1 MDKFVIDGGRRLRG
15 TLVVNGSKNAALPI
29 LVATLLTDEPC
40 LLDNVPRLRDIRTT
54 VRLLETLGK
63 RVVFRGKTV
72 VVLPGP
78 RSRRP
83 RTRAPYDLVK
93 QMRAS
98 VLVIGPL
105 LARFGRARTA
115 LPGGC
120 AIGLRPVDLH
130 LAGLAALGARE
141 RTEGGDVILEGELKP
156 GRLRLRLPSVG
167 ATENLM
173 MAAAAV
179 PGETVIENAAREP
192 EIADLGRFLTS
203 LGARVVGAGT
213 SRVRVRGARRLH
225 GARHRVMADR
235 IEAGTYLIACAAA
248 GGDVRLIGAEP
259 PHLRTLLE
267 SLRRS
272 GAQVRQEP
280 ADGGLR
286 AGLRIRMKGRPRAVS
301 IRTKPHPGFPTDLQ
315 APWMAYMSL
324 ARGKSSIREHIF
336 ERRFLHAAELVRMG
350 ADISVAGRTAAVNG
364 VPELRGAP
372 VMASDI
378 RAGAALIVAALA
390 AGGESEIHRVYHVD
404 RGYERIE
411 RVLRGLG
418 ARIRRAKE

>member
-15 TLVVNGSKNAALPI
+15 TVVVNGSKNAALPI
-29 LVATLLTDEPC
+29 LTATLLTDEPC

-72 VVLPGP
+72 VVLPG
-78 RSRRP
+78 RRL

-105 LARFGRARTA
+105 LARFGRARAA

-120 AIGLRPVDLH
+120 AIGLRPVDIH
-130 LAGLAALGARE
+130 LAGFVALGARE
-141 RTEGGDVILEGELKP
+141 RTEGGDVILEGALKP
-156 GRLRLRLPSVG
+156 GRVRLRLPSVG

-192 EIADLGRFLTS
+192 EIADLGRFLTA
-203 LGARVVGAGT
+203 LGARVIGAGT
-213 SRVRVRGARRLH
+213 PRVRVHGARRLH
-225 GARHRVMADR
+225 GARHRVIPDR

-248 GGDVRLIGAEP
+248 GADVRLVGSEP
-259 PHLRTLLE
+259 RHLKAVIE
-267 SLRRS
+267 ALRRS
-272 GAQVRQEP
+272 GAEVKQESKENNP
-280 ADGGLR
+280 RAALR
-286 AGLRIRMKGRPRAVS
+286 LRMTGRPRPVS
-301 IRTKPHPGFPTDLQ
+301 IRTRPHPGFPTDLQ

-324 ARGKSSIREHIF
+324 AAGRSRIREDIF
-336 ERRFLHAAELVRMG
+336 ERRFLHAAELIRMG
-350 ADISVAGRTAAVNG
+350 ADIAVAERTAVVNG
-364 VPELRGAP
+364 VSELRGAP

-390 AGGESEIHRVYHVD
+390 ARGESEIHRIYHID

-418 ARIRRAKE
+418 ARIRRAKA